1 MSETTNET
9 KPKSRKKLQ
18 SVQTDSSLAE
28 SKPAEPVKEVLRIAD
43 IVDPGFTATVTK
55 IIKSDIPMLTAFK
68 LERSFSK
75 ANEIITR
82 YNKIRFETLKK
93 YSKLNPDGTLEV
105 DESGNVK
112 FKDQDGAKAF
122 FEEERKLLMEEVN
135 LGTYKLEDLGSK
147 VELSVMDVGRIRLL
161 FDKNSL
167 PSI

>member
-1 MSETTNET
+1 MSETTNEM
-9 KPKSRKKLQ
+9 KPKGRKP
-18 SVQTDSSLAE
+18 
-28 SKPAEPVKEVLRIAD
+28 KPVLEAVVNKEPEPTKEVLRIAD